1 MRREEKVRNCLQDH
15 GRVTGLG
22 HMVGSRDS
30 AKGPLEEG
38 GCDIKVRPV
47 SRAVCLSP
55 ASANCVGA
63 SAELD

>member
-1 MRREEKVRNCLQDH
+1 M
-15 GRVTGLG
+15 TGLG